1 MTGAP
6 RFWSRAGLQ
15 RKLVMVV
22 IGVLALASLLFL
34 GVLTSHYRS
43 QMIGAHARAATQ
55 VTELLQ
61 GALEN
66 AMLKRDIPGLRDILS
81 GLGAQHGI
89 ERAMIIAPNREVR
102 FSSDPALIGQML
114 DGPDLDEALATQA
127 NTTRYL
133 TDRGGAHVLRAIN
146 PVQNRAECA
155 TCHPPAATQPVNGL
169 LVVDFGASTIRREA
183 IRSTLTLAAIGALV
197 TALGSAALWL
207 ALRRVVVAPLGRLS
221 AASRAIAAGR
231 HDTRVT
237 PEGND
242 EIADLARSF
251 NAMSE
256 GLTQSLAA
264 VERSKAG
271 LQSLIDAIPDGIRV
285 IGADYTIRA
294 ANRAY
299 AEQVGQPRTAV
310 VGQPCYRSSH
320 GRDTPCPATLVT
332 CPVAE
337 LQAGLRNG
345 LTFRDAHAAPG
356 GGQMAVEVSSAPITL
371 EGEDCAVESIRDLHR
386 QMRLSQTERLSEIG
400 LLAAGVAHEIHNP
413 LSSVELAMA
422 ALSREVEAGRP
433 ERARDYFEMMRE
445 EIAKCLDITDNL
457 LRLAAPPG
465 EGRALIDLGHVVEG
479 VTGLLKFEAER
490 RGLTMRLEVPADLRL
505 LIPDADLRMLL
516 TNLVMN
522 SFHAMTP
529 GGAVTVAARR
539 LRRAGQI
546 ELQVIDEGVGI
557 NPADLERI
565 FLPFWSRRADASSGR
580 GLGLAIVQSIL
591 DRNGGSVKVDSKQ
604 GAGTTFTLH
613 FPDPDAAQTD
623 AGTGEVS
630 QGGDT

>member
-1 MTGAP
+1 MTRGALSI
-6 RFWSRAGLQ
+6 WSRAGLQ

-22 IGVLALASLLFL
+22 IGVLALASVLFL
-34 GVLTSHYRS
+34 AVLASHYRS

-66 AMLKRDIPGLRDILS
+66 AMLKRDIPGLRDILN

-89 ERAMIIAPNREVR
+89 ERAMIIAPDREVR
-102 FSSDPALIGQML
+102 FATDPALIGQVL
-114 DGPDLDEALATQA
+114 DGPDVTHALTTRAS
-127 NTTRYL
+127 TTRYL
-133 TDRGGAHVLRAIN
+133 TDASGDQVLRAIN

-155 TCHPPAATQPVNGL
+155 GCHAAADVQPINGL
-169 LVVDFGASTIRREA
+169 LVVDFGASAIRHEA

-197 TALGSAALWL
+197 TAMGSAALWL

-221 AASRAIAAGR
+221 AASRAIAEGA

-237 PEGND
+237 PEGSD
-242 EIADLARSF
+242 EIADLARAF

-271 LQSLIDAIPDGIRV
+271 LQSLIDAVPDGIRV
-285 IGADYTIRA
+285 IDTDYTIRA

-299 AEQVGQPRTAV
+299 AEQVDRPLAEI

-320 GRDTPCPATLVT
+320 GRETPCPATLVT

-337 LQAGLRNG
+337 LQAGLRNK
-345 LTFRDAHAAPG
+345 LTFRDAHRAPD
-356 GGQMAVEVSSAPITL
+356 GGQIAVEVSSAPITL
-371 EGEDCAVESIRDLHR
+371 EGQPCTVESIRDLHR

-413 LSSVELAMA
+413 LSSVDLAMR
-422 ALSREVEAGRP
+422 ALSREVDAGRP

-465 EGRALIDLGHVVEG
+465 EGQALIDLGHVVQG
-479 VTGLLKFEAER
+479 VTGLLTFDAER
-490 RGLTMRLEVPADLRL
+490 QGLTMRVEVPADLRL

-522 SFHAMTP
+522 SFHAMKP
-529 GGAVTVAARR
+529 GGVVTVAARR
-539 LRRAGQI
+539 LAAGQV
-546 ELQVIDEGVGI
+546 ELRVSDTGVGI

-604 GAGTTFTLH
+604 GEGTTFVLR
-613 FPDPDAAQTD
+613 FPDPDAADKD
-623 AGTGEVS
+623 AAPGGVA
-630 QGGDT
+630 GGDRR